1 MIRRLVAIIIASIVL
16 AFATV
21 GGLAVLGMGV
31 AGMHM
36 EEGMAD
42 VDCLEHCIGVVS
54 SASTGVVPATISTI
68 ALVVLFVFVVVAWQS
83 LEIVTVPSIV
93 RWREGIG
100 IRYRHRELAVMRIQD

>member
-1 MIRRLVAIIIASIVL
+1 MNRRLIAILLASIVL
-16 AFATV
+16 AFATI

-54 SASTGVVPATISTI
+54 SASTGIVPATVATF
-68 ALVVLFVFVVVAWQS
+68 AFVALFVLTFIAWKS
-83 LEIVTVPSIV
+83 SELAIIPSIV

-100 IRYRHRELAVMRIQD
+100 IRYHHRELAVVRIQD